1 LRVQCLHPG
10 EGAPQRHPGAD
21 EALAQTVEQLGSVGA
36 AEPFADRPDMQ
47 FNSTISFPEQAVEA
61 LREGRH
67 PGRTHGIEHEFRFS
81 SIAPALS

>member
-1 LRVQCLHPG
+1 MQCLHPG

-36 AEPFADRPDMQ
+36 AQPFADRPDMQ
-47 FNSTISFPEQAVEA
+47 FDDFFSERAVEA

-67 PGRTHGIEHEFRFS
+67 PGRASGIELS